1 MYLASVKINKITN
14 KDYIRL
20 VPEHSISEMIKILS
34 SSNASEGYITDP
46 KGKLLGKVSLP
57 ELLQINQ
64 KKNIEISKFKKY
76 LFLNKTDSILKAID
90 KIKDFVGESI
100 PVIDE
105 SGNILGIISE
115 SDLFNELLKAEKE
128 RNDEELS

>member
-1 MYLASVKINKITN
+1 
-14 KDYIRL
+14 
-20 VPEHSISEMIKILS
+20 MIEILS
-34 SSNASEGYITDP
+34 SSKVSEGYITDP

-64 KKNIEISKFKKY
+64 KKKNIEISKFKKY

-105 SGNILGIISE
+105 RGNILGIISE